1 MDFLRS
7 MLGMAQKTDRLNKD
21 DLADV
26 LKADKTA
33 LEQFEQAYKKN
44 VLSQDPD
51 EFFDTNSRQASE
63 QLRMSYSGE
72 AGEQTEELKQ
82 RIVNELLAQTSAYV
96 FDGHAGKTLAKKAL
110 PADVPE
116 VTKEEIA
123 VLPQSERP
131 QLTGSL
137 MPVDIHEPSYP
148 HLLYFYQRAQTAKSE
163 KERRDAY
170 NRFRQGLDI
179 LDLDEV
185 TYQVLGTNKNS
196 MGYWLPALVEACKGQ
211 NTFKIPATTVVKVPL
226 PLLQLTRKEYRE
238 LTKLTLDIV
247 DEWAYQAFHLNENK
261 DYFIKTGTYSSKFD
275 FRNARVKGPKEV
287 RELGEYLLYI
297 HFQALQMAGPLSHPC
312 IYGVSTTNEWV
323 VREYIEDKENNP
335 TIYKGLP
342 LHTEFRVFVDCDND
356 TIIGKMPYWEPETMK
371 KRFGHSPDANSP
383 HQMHDY
389 VVYKAH
395 EDVLMKRY
403 EENLE
408 RVLRGIEEILPSLDL
423 QGQWSIDVMLNGE
436 GLWIIDMALA
446 EQSAFYDC
454 VPYKLRN
461 PSVENW
467 IPSISANN

>member
-1 MDFLRS
+1 
-7 MLGMAQKTDRLNKD
+7 MAQKTDRLNKD

-26 LKADKTA
+26 LKADKAA

-137 MPVDIHEPSYP
+137 MSVDIHEPSYP
-148 HLLYFYQRAQTAKSE
+148 HRLYFYQRAQTAKNE

-185 TYQVLGTNKNS
+185 TYQVLGMNKNF

-211 NTFKIPATTVVKVPL
+211 NTFKIPATTVVKVTL

-247 DEWAYQAFHLNENK
+247 DEWAYQAFHLDENK
-261 DYFIKTGTYSSKFD
+261 DYFIKF
-275 FRNARVKGPKEV
+275 
-287 RELGEYLLYI
+287 
-297 HFQALQMAGPLSHPC
+297 
-312 IYGVSTTNEWV
+312 
-323 VREYIEDKENNP
+323 
-335 TIYKGLP
+335 
-342 LHTEFRVFVDCDND
+342 
-356 TIIGKMPYWEPETMK
+356 
-371 KRFGHSPDANSP
+371 
-383 HQMHDY
+383 
-389 VVYKAH
+389 
-395 EDVLMKRY
+395 
-403 EENLE
+403 
-408 RVLRGIEEILPSLDL
+408 
-423 QGQWSIDVMLNGE
+423 
-436 GLWIIDMALA
+436 
-446 EQSAFYDC
+446 
-454 VPYKLRN
+454 
-461 PSVENW
+461 
-467 IPSISANN
+467 